1 VQLALAIKLL
11 DGVRGIAGLEDY
23 PSLRESIDIVAAF
36 QRDGIEDLDEE
47 SLIRYFCYFVKT
59 SESQELLKL
68 QLDYLLLMA
77 TAYQPAVDSWLAERD
92 AEWAERWTI
101 SSFPGLASESMQ
113 IQEVGRY
120 G

>member
-1 VQLALAIKLL
+1 MPAVAVRLRQLALAIKLL

-92 AEWAERWTI
+92 AEWAERWTT
-101 SSFPGLASESMQ
+101 SSFPGLAL
-113 IQEVGRY
+113 
-120 G
+120 